1 MDGTIIVRGNFVSTG
16 ADKTIVF
23 RPGVNWITV
32 FNMLANNGAG
42 APLQFY
48 FQTGMTNGVAID
60 GAGATTAPAGMFTV
74 IDYSNPA
81 NFAGV
86 KLNTDDQTDAT
97 QPVVNVFT
105 VVGQAAA
112 AIALT
117 TIFVGD
123 ICRVTGRN
131 FAGNLGTG
139 VFGCYGVDM
148 IVDARV
154 TTDVNNEK
162 VTLLGA
168 NNALANVPGVQGDD
182 GSIQKINI
190 TSRFYPANRIITNIT
205 QAAGVITVA
214 TSIPHGMTVGQ
225 QVRFKIPTTCGA
237 QISALLDS
245 NTANNYVSATVTS
258 VVANTANL
266 AGFGSV
272 RFTIDIAGS
281 GEAFSYPTSA
291 QVSAG
296 SQLPEMIP
304 FGQDTAYS
312 VSQNAN
318 ILADATVNQG
328 LIGIKLRGGAAP
340 ANNPAGQPNDV
351 IFWKVGACFN
361 SEEYA

>member
-1 MDGTIIVRGNFVSTG
+1 MDGTIIVRGNFTSTG
-16 ADKTIVF
+16 VNKTIIF

-32 FNMLANNGAG
+32 YNMIANDGVG

-48 FQTGMTNGVAID
+48 FQTGMTNGIAID

-81 NFAGV
+81 NFASV
-86 KLNTDDQTDAT
+86 KLNTTAQTNVT
-97 QPVVNVFT
+97 QPVVT
-105 VVGQAAA
+105 VTTVAGQAAA

-123 ICRVTGRN
+123 IVRVTGRN
-131 FAGNLGTG
+131 FAGALGVG
-139 VFGCYGVDM
+139 VFGSYGVDM
-148 IVDARV
+148 IVNARATV
-154 TTDVNNEK
+154 DVNNE
-162 VTLLGA
+162 TIELLGA
-168 NNALANVPGVQGDD
+168 NNALATASGVAGTA

-190 TSRFYPANRIITNIT
+190 TSVFYPANRIVTNIS

-225 QVRFKIPTTCGA
+225 EVRFKIPAACGTA
-237 QISALLDS
+237 ISALLS
-245 NTANNYVSATVTS
+245 SAAENNFVSAIVTS
-258 VVANTANL
+258 VVANTGPL

-272 RFTIDIAGS
+272 RFTIDIVGS
-281 GEAFSYPTSA
+281 GEAFTYPTSA
-291 QVSAG
+291 QVGAG

-328 LIGIKLRGGAAP
+328 FVGITLRAGAAR
-340 ANNPAGQPNDV
+340 ANNPAGQTGDA

-361 SEEYA
+361 SQEYA